1 MSKLRVVCHMMATLN
16 GKIITENWGKGK
28 QVKQYT
34 RLYEKAHKTFDS
46 DAWLCGRVTM
56 EKDFADGVYPK
67 QKGSARIAKEDFIA
81 DHKANSFAIAVD
93 ASGRLAW
100 KNSSIDGD
108 HIIEVLTEKVNGN
121 YLKYLQGKGISY
133 IFCGKSEIDFHMMLK
148 KLGKLFPI
156 KTLMLEGGGHLN
168 GSLLNEGLI
177 DELSLLLIPIA
188 DTTPGAQT
196 VFELSEGLEKHPTR
210 PFKLHKVKQK
220 DDVIWLRYVKQD
232 KG

>member
-1 MSKLRVVCHMMATLN
+1 MSKLHVVCHMMATFN
-16 GKIITENWGKGK
+16 GKIITKNWGKGK

-34 RLYEKAHKTFDS
+34 KLYEKAHKTFDS
-46 DAWLCGRVTM
+46 NAWICGRVTM
-56 EKDFADGVYPK
+56 EKDFAEGVYQK

-81 DHKANSFAIAVD
+81 EHKAETFAIAVD
-93 ASGRLAW
+93 ASGKLAW
-100 KNSSIDGD
+100 KTASIDGD

-121 YLKYLQGKGISY
+121 YLKYLQEKGISY
-133 IFCGKSEIDFHMMLK
+133 IFCGKSEIDFRLMLK

-168 GSLLNEGLI
+168 GSLINEGLI
-177 DELSLLLIPIA
+177 DELSLLYIPIA

-196 VFELSEGLEKHPTR
+196 IFELGEGLKKHPVH

-220 DDVIWLRYVKQD
+220 DDVIWLRYTKQG
-232 KG
+232 KE